1 MDKPHGYKEVV
12 SDEQLVNLVE
22 SGIQN
27 STGDWLNSS
36 ELARERLK
44 ATYEY
49 AGVADFHL
57 APQGVSTIVDTSTTE
72 VVEAYTAVLSDLF
85 LSNQKLARMVP
96 YDATPGA
103 IQSAK
108 DASDLVNYCLFKK
121 NNGWEIIQQWM
132 KASVQSYLTHIT
144 YRSGLVQLLTYL
156 SLVL

>member
-1 MDKPHGYKEVV
+1 MDKPNGYKEVV

-57 APQGVSTIVDTSTTE
+57 APQGVSSIVDTSTTE
-72 VVEAYTAVLSDLF
+72 VVENVTIGVPVASLF
-85 LSNQKLARMVP
+85 ITYK
-96 YDATPGA
+96 
-103 IQSAK
+103 
-108 DASDLVNYCLFKK
+108 FKK
-121 NNGWEIIQQWM
+121 VQ
-132 KASVQSYLTHIT
+132 KASHLM
-144 YRSGLVQLLTYL
+144 
-156 SLVL
+156 